1 MRTAQEKR
9 IGQERRTTMVTL
21 MGPAMPSLNITIKL
35 TGLAM
40 GKTVLPQIFQFFHK
54 FFSRFFFSDP
64 FPITKWFSILF
75 ISTSSNYFFVIL

>member
-40 GKTVLPQIFQFFHK
+40 GKTVLPQIFSVLPQIFSVLPQIFFQI
-54 FFSRFFFSDP
+54 FF
-64 FPITKWFSILF
+64 L
-75 ISTSSNYFFVIL
+75 

>member
-21 MGPAMPSLNITIKL
+21 MGPAMPSLNITIKF

-40 GKTVLPQIFQFFHK
+40 GETVFSIFFQIFF
-54 FFSRFFFSDP
+54 
-64 FPITKWFSILF
+64 L
-75 ISTSSNYFFVIL
+75 